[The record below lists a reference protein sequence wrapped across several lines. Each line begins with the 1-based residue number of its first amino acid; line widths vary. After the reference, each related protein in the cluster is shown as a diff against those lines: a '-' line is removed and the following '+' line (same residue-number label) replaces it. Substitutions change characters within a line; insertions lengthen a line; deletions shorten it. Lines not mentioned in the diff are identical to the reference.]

1 MRIFGNPYDAGDHWF
16 AAELAQLVV
25 RSAADLDDA
34 KLVKSATLRAPGCQ
48 QLNPIMRPS
57 YLTRAL
63 EIEGAIDPDQIL
75 GAMMELLA
83 AIGSGPD
90 VVRGWK
96 YLLDADKVG
105 TAELSV
111 GLRITDTGE
120 EITVRLGNSVLHV
133 NDGIDNGVD
142 AIVELPV
149 AALDGTSPN
158 DVETVEGDPDAL
170 NKLLGFLDMEIVGF
184 YMHQR

>member
-1 MRIFGNPYDAGDHWF
+1 
-16 AAELAQLVV
+16 
-25 RSAADLDDA
+25 
-34 KLVKSATLRAPGCQ
+34 
-48 QLNPIMRPS
+48 
-57 YLTRAL
+57 
-63 EIEGAIDPDQIL
+63 
-75 GAMMELLA
+75 
-83 AIGSGPD
+83 
-90 VVRGWK
+90 VVRGWR
-96 YLLDADKVG
+96 YLLDADRVG

-120 EITVRLGNSVLHV
+120 ELTVRLGNFVLHV

-170 NKLLGFLDMEIVGF
+170 SKLLGFLDTEIVGF

>member
-1 MRIFGNPYDAGDHWF
+1 
-16 AAELAQLVV
+16 LVV
-25 RSAADLDDA
+25 RSAPDFDDA
-34 KLVKSATLRAPGCQ
+34 KLVKAATLRALGYQ
-48 QLNPIMRPS
+48 QLNPIVRS
-57 YLTRAL
+57 WYLTGAL
-63 EIEGAIDPDQIL
+63 ELEGAIDPDQIL

-83 AIGSGPD
+83 AIGSGAD
-90 VVRGWK
+90 VVRGWR